1 MNAIDYRQMLSAL
14 YRQPVSRKR
23 RRTLSVMLPLLLSM
37 ALTLAGCGR
46 SEPPPAETAPS
57 GDVPASPTDVTVEEP
72 AADADAPNT
81 QMPVITLEA
90 AEPFSAMDTPAPNAA
105 ALPTDDDDGAFAP
118 LEVTESGDCPV
129 ESDLDLAGYPA
140 VETDMGC
147 ATSEAVFDSIGF
159 NEFGDGPD
167 FDRFMLWFSME
178 NTIYVL
184 LPNGDW
190 ETYPDTWDE
199 SQPEFSCNPYGGE
212 PQSPP
217 LPRRGFNKV
226 WCEHAEIQMVMGP
239 VPREERLCQ
248 HAVLQPFEQGRVLAC
263 FEDATVRYFQ
273 IRDNGSWTLDVQ

>member
-1 MNAIDYRQMLSAL
+1 
-14 YRQPVSRKR
+14 V
-23 RRTLSVMLPLLLSM
+23 
-37 ALTLAGCGR
+37 
-46 SEPPPAETAPS
+46 PS
-57 GDVPASPTDVTVEEP
+57 GEVAASPTSPLTEEP
-72 AADADAPNT
+72 ALDVDAPNT
-81 QMPVITLEA
+81 EMPVITLEA
-90 AEPFSAMDTPAPNAA
+90 AEPFSAMNTPAPDAA
-105 ALPTDDDDGAFAP
+105 TSLADSNESAFTP
-118 LEVTESGDCPV
+118 LEVAESGDCPV

-140 VETDMGC
+140 VEADMGC

-167 FDRFMLWFSME
+167 YDRFMLWFSME

-184 LPNGDW
+184 LPDGNW
-190 ETYPDTWDE
+190 ETHPDTWDE
-199 SQPEFSCNPYGGE
+199 SQPEFNCNPYGGE

-226 WCEHAEIQMVMGP
+226 WCEHSEIQLVMGP

-273 IRDNGSWTLDVQ
+273 IRDDGSWTLDVQ